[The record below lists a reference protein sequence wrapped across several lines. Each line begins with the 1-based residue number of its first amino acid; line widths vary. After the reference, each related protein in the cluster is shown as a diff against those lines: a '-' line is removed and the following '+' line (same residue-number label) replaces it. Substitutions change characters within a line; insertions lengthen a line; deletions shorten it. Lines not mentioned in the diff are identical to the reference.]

1 MSELWQQVLSGL
13 STGFIYASLALAI
26 SVVYQGTGVF
36 NFAQGVM
43 ATVSAYLAWTLV
55 TQGLNF
61 WAALFAVLAVSFA
74 FGAVVERV
82 FIRPVEGST
91 PLVLITV
98 TAGLL
103 IGLQAIVSIIW
114 GEDPRRFESP
124 FGGSSVRVLGAV
136 LTAQQIGS
144 AAIVLVTLL
153 LAAAFF
159 RFTDLGLRMKAAA
172 QNPASARL
180 LGIDVGRM
188 LALGWALAAAVGAV
202 AGVVFAPTLGIS
214 PGMMDSS
221 LLLALAAATLGGF
234 ESRLGAVIG
243 GLVLGVTANLASR
256 YIPGISGDLQ
266 LLVPFTVIFVVLL
279 VRPQGIF
286 GRASSVR
293 A

>member
-13 STGFIYASLALAI
+13 STGFIYASIALAI

-43 ATVSAYLAWTLV
+43 ATGSAYVAWSLV
-55 TQGLNF
+55 THGLAF
-61 WAALFAVLAVSFA
+61 WVALLVVLAVSFV
-74 FGAVVERV
+74 FGAATERI
-82 FIRPVEGST
+82 FIRPVEGAS

-103 IGLQAIVSIIW
+103 IGMQALIAIIW
-114 GEDPRRFESP
+114 GDDPQRLESP
-124 FGGSSVRVLGAV
+124 FGDGSFHLLGAAV
-136 LTAQQIGS
+136 TAQQLGS
-144 AAIVLVTLL
+144 AGVVLVTLL
-153 LAAAFF
+153 LAGAFF

-180 LGIDVGRM
+180 LAIDVGRM
-188 LALGWALAAAVGAV
+188 LALGWGLAATVGAI

-234 ESRLGAVIG
+234 ESRIGAVLG
-243 GLVLGVTANLASR
+243 GLALGVASNLASR
-256 YIPGISGDLQ
+256 YAPGIHGDLQ
-266 LLVPFTVIFVVLL
+266 LVVPFAVIFVVLL

-286 GRASSVR
+286 GRVSSVR